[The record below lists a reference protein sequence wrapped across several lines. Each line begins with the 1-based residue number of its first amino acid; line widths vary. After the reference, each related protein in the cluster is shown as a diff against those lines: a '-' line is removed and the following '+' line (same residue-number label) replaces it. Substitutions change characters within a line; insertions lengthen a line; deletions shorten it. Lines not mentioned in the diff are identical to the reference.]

1 MLSRV
6 ALVARARVA
15 ICTARQP
22 GICGPRSRQGVRC
35 ESSSSEPLLL
45 RVSLGSVSAFA
56 RTHAALLTATGTA
69 LSAVVLTV
77 YILRGKDVA
86 LERVRGEMNVAL
98 KEKDVTMERMR
109 RETGVALEHTRVDVE
124 RLRGELGVA
133 VARAEGRTDA
143 KLLDLYAHS
152 DYDGMRVLLEAKQRS
167 AAAAVTGAPR

>member
-1 MLSRV
+1 M
-6 ALVARARVA
+6 
-15 ICTARQP
+15 
-22 GICGPRSRQGVRC
+22 RC
-35 ESSSSEPLLL
+35 ESSLSEPLLL
-45 RVSLGSVSAFA
+45 RMSHGSVSAFA

-69 LSAVVLTV
+69 FSAVVLTV
-77 YILRGKDVA
+77 YILRGQDVA
-86 LERVRGEMNVAL
+86 LERVRVEMSIARGEMNVAL

-109 RETGVALEHTRVDVE
+109 TETGVALEHTRVDVE